1 MFEVLGAV
9 SLICIQQP
17 LLALVS
23 LAITP
28 LLSRLLR
35 AVVVRSSAI
44 IFRRQQVCGCADVG
58 VRAGHTTPYVGSAG
72 VLWASSQCTTRS

>member
-1 MFEVLGAV
+1 MSV
-9 SLICIQQP
+9 ICVQQP

-44 IFRRQQVCGCADVG
+44 IFSRQQVRGGGAVG
-58 VRAGHTTPYVGSAG
+58 VGGPLRCSAAG
-72 VLWASSQCTTRS
+72 VFGGACATPLYPSQR